1 MSLIALVVVRCGA
14 FVPML
19 KTMVRPTTEMLTAPV
34 IEGHDR
40 EDTIDDVEPVIK
52 VDALLARGELAAQGF
67 KSGFVAVVGS
77 PNVGKST
84 LVNSLVG
91 QRLCIATSKAQ
102 TTRHGI
108 LGVAHGPGY
117 QIALT
122 DTPGVL
128 SDPAYALQTGMMQA
142 AGRACRDAEALLVV
156 TDIFQSVDDIRAV
169 AEWANKTANR
179 APVPVVVVVNK
190 VDLFQHN
197 ALGPDALAVAGSVDA
212 ALRRAREAVPYATAV
227 LPVSALKDDGAPL
240 ARLLADHLPQSDPV
254 YHEDD
259 MLTDRPARFFAAE
272 IVREHILQLYSKEIP
287 YSCEVR
293 IDRFN
298 EDSDDVYEIDATILV
313 ARDSQKGILIGA
325 QGSAIKQ
332 LGINARI
339 AMEDFFQV
347 PKVRLALNVK
357 TSKNWRADTA
367 QLKAFGYL
375 T

>member
-1 MSLIALVVVRCGA
+1 MLTWLLCVASA
-14 FVPML
+14 FVPLL
-19 KTMVRPTTEMLTAPV
+19 KPMVRVPASEMVPPV
-34 IEGHDR
+34 LSHEH
-40 EDTIDDVEPVIK
+40 TIDDVEPVIK
-52 VDALLARGELAAQGF
+52 VNDLLERGELASQGF

-91 QRLCIATSKAQ
+91 EKLCIATSKAQ

-108 LGVAHGPGY
+108 LGVARGEGY

-128 SDPAYALQTGMMQA
+128 QDPAYALQTGMMQA

-156 TDIFQSVDDIRAV
+156 VDIFQSVEDIRAV

-179 APVPVVVVVNK
+179 APVPVIVVVNK
-190 VDLFQHN
+190 VDLFHDN
-197 ALGPDALAVAGSVDA
+197 CLGPEALQLAGSIDA
-212 ALRRAREAVPYATAV
+212 ALDRAREAVPYATAV
-227 LPVSALKDDGAPL
+227 LPVSALQDDGVPL

-254 YHEDD
+254 YGDED

-272 IVREHILQLYSKEIP
+272 IVREHILRLYSKEVP

-298 EDSDDVYEIDATILV
+298 EDSDECYEIDATILV
-313 ARDSQKGILIGA
+313 ARESQKGILIGA
-325 QGSAIKQ
+325 QGNAIKQ

-347 PKVRLALNVK
+347 PKIRLALKVK
-357 TSKNWRADTA
+357 TSTNWRADRA
-367 QLKAFGYL
+367 QLKEFGYL